1 MTEIASELLK
11 SYNLGYI
18 ETHQHQKALAYVVRT
33 VAQNLKSS
41 GDKNPTEE
49 WSKGYVV
56 GVSAVKQE
64 LFRIAEDLENYNVVT
79 EEE

>member
-1 MTEIASELLK
+1 MTETAKAILQ

-18 ETHQHQKALAYVVRT
+18 ETHHHHKALAYVIRT

-64 LFRIAEDLENYNVVT
+64 LFRIAEQLDDET
-79 EEE
+79 P